1 MNWEKSVT
9 RTQYIC
15 IVSLVAF
22 LLTPVAW
29 SVAQAPP
36 APAAPSTGG
45 ADTDEAIV
53 LNFEG
58 ADIREVIHSLA
69 TALGLNYSID
79 PRVQGQVTI
88 RTTGKIARRDLFP
101 IFHQI
106 LRSNGFVAT
115 KMGDLY
121 QIAPVGEGKTRT
133 FLSSSV
139 ADQRSARAED
149 RFIVEL
155 VKVEHVSSEEIAKV
169 LQPFV
174 SPGGD
179 VIAYPRGNL
188 IVLTDLAESVARLK
202 ELVTAFDTNTFRE
215 LRSQVYHIENA
226 NVEDLG
232 DELKGVLEPF
242 GVTPKNAADR
252 GVFVIPL
259 PRLNSIV
266 VVGFSPEIFVQVERW
281 LQILDVPPERGGGRT
296 VHVYHVENAK
306 AADLASVLS
315 GLYGG
320 DGSGGGGSSRSG
332 GSGGRGGR
340 SGGGFASGG
349 GGGGFG
355 GGGGGGFGS
364 SNSEG
369 GFGSG
374 GSSGGSSG
382 GMGRSGSSSRS
393 GFGSGSG
400 SSSGLSSGSGGG
412 SRGSRRG
419 GSSGGY
425 GGSSGGGGF
434 GGGFDG
440 GGGGGMQT
448 ILIAPKEGEKPIFK
462 EEVRI
467 VADEIT
473 NSLVILA
480 TGRDFEMIRDVL
492 RRLDVVPRQVLI
504 ETMIAEIGLK
514 GELEFGV
521 EYAIANNGIDKV
533 IGTVI
538 GSTGGTGG
546 NDGTTPGAG
555 VTGDGTLT
563 IDDNTLLQNSK
574 RAVNMGGQG
583 LFGFITDK
591 RHFLVL
597 LKALASRSMVKSLA
611 TPHIIAADNR
621 EAHILIGEE
630 VPILSSTSTSLLTD
644 TARSYNSIQY
654 RDTGKILTI
663 IPQVNSAG
671 LVNMEIRQEVS
682 AVGAA
687 SFGDTN
693 SPSFTSREAE
703 TTVVVQN
710 GESVLIG
717 GIIDDQMLRSRSGVP
732 FLMDI
737 PVLGRLFRSESEQLD
752 RTELIILIT
761 PYVIRDRQE
770 AHTITTQFE
779 NRIRSL
785 KGMIERVQSAQS
797 PPPADEKR

>member
-106 LRSNGFVAT
+106 LRSNGIAAT
-115 KMGDLY
+115 KVGDLY
-121 QIAPVGEGKTRT
+121 QIAPVGEAKTRT
-133 FLSSSV
+133 SLSSSV

-155 VKVEHVSSEEIAKV
+155 VKVEHVAAEEIAKV
-169 LQPFV
+169 IQPFV

-252 GVFVIPL
+252 GVFIIPL

-266 VVGFSPEIFVQVERW
+266 VVGFSPEIFAQVERW

-296 VHVYHVENAK
+296 VHVYPVENAK
-306 AADLASVLS
+306 AVDLAGVLS

-340 SGGGFASGG
+340 SGGGFGSSSGGGGG

-355 GGGGGGFGS
+355 GGSG
-364 SNSEG
+364 EG
-369 GFGSG
+369 GIGSG
-374 GSSGGSSG
+374 GLSGSSSGGIG
-382 GMGRSGSSSRS
+382 GRGGSSSRS
-393 GFGSGSG
+393 GFGGSGSNSGLSSSSGSG
-400 SSSGLSSGSGGG
+400 S
-412 SRGSRRG
+412 RGNRRG

-434 GGGFDG
+434 GGGFD

-480 TGRDFEMIRDVL
+480 TARDFEMIRDVL

-538 GSTGGTGG
+538 GSSGGTGG
-546 NDGTTPGAG
+546 NQGTTPGAG
-555 VTGDGTLT
+555 VTSDGTLT
-563 IDDNTLLQNSK
+563 IDDNTLLQNGK
-574 RAVNMGGQG
+574 RAVNIGGQG

-591 RHFLVL
+591 KNFLVL

-770 AHTITTQFE
+770 AHTITAQFE

-785 KGMIERVQSAQS
+785 KGMIERVQGAQS